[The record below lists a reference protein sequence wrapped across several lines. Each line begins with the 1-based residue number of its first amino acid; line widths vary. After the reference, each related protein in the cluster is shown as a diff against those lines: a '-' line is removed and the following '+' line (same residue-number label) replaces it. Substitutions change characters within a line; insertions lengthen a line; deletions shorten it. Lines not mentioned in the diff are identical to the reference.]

1 MRRMRPN
8 QGTARYSSTTAWTST
23 SPAQTRTSIRM
34 TRMTNFFDSA
44 IGICRGDAA
53 GTGAT
58 CPPTWSR
65 RRRGP
70 IVANDRP
77 GRAHGQAQSR
87 ETSSASGIPT
97 QSEVSIRVDRRRT
110 PSPPS
115 PSAPVAS
122 PRWARATERSPR
134 GTLARAW
141 SSARGPAGGAKPS
154 RAPAPRTIGTTTRRW
169 VSPRWVSRRVHQ
181 GIISAAATVG
191 FDPVTS
197 RSAGRG
203 AAASPRGTLKRARA
217 CARRRGRTL
226 APSPSSNP
234 PRHPP
239 RHHPDPDTSH
249 LPSTEEADPDL
260 TSPLLRTSRVRRRLV
275 SAPSSATPRWR

>member
-1 MRRMRPN
+1 MTSTKKKMRMMRPN
-8 QGTARYSSTTAWTST
+8 RGTARYSSTTAWTST
-23 SPAQTRTSIRM
+23 SPARTRTSIRM
-34 TRMTNFFDSA
+34 PRTTNFFDSA

-58 CPPTWSR
+58 YPPTWSR

-77 GRAHGQAQSR
+77 GRARGRARNR
-87 ETSSASGIPT
+87 EPSSASGIPT
-97 QSEVSIRVDRRRT
+97 ESEVSIRVDRRT

-122 PRWARATERSPR
+122 PRWARATELSPR

-154 RAPAPRTIGTTTRRW
+154 RAPAPRTFGTTTRRW
-169 VSPRWVSRRVHQ
+169 VSPRWVSRRVRE
-181 GIISAAATVG
+181 IISVATVG
-191 FDPVTS
+191 FDPATS

-226 APSPSSNP
+226 APSPSCNP

-239 RHHPDPDTSH
+239 RHHPDPDTSP
-249 LPSTEEADPDL
+249 LPSTEVADPE
-260 TSPLLRTSRVRRRLV
+260 
-275 SAPSSATPRWR
+275 